1 MTVNPT
7 KPATYPCFV
16 ILKSLDRTDI
26 RLYEF
31 KVNAIPQ
38 KIKAQLEFKVPARGQ
53 VTQEIPIVNN
63 SQKEWTVT
71 AILDQAKGGCF
82 SLARNQITVKKGTT
96 ENFLLSFRPTW
107 VTNVTGMLTLNNKNT
122 GEVYEYELKGSGEE
136 PLAED
141 HIVLNCKAR
150 ETTKHYFEIQNPTDK
165 PQSYTVWT
173 DLQNAVGKKEFTMKG
188 KETYK
193 YELAITPLLGGVY
206 TASITF

>member
-1 MTVNPT
+1 
-7 KPATYPCFV
+7 
-16 ILKSLDRTDI
+16 
-26 RLYEF
+26 
-31 KVNAIPQ
+31 
-38 KIKAQLEFKVPARGQ
+38 
-53 VTQEIPIVNN
+53 VNN

-71 AILDQAKGGCF
+71 AVLDQAKGGCF

-150 ETTKHYFEIQNPTDK
+150 ETTKHYFEIKNPTDK
-165 PQSYTVWT
+165 P
-173 DLQNAVGKKEFTMKG
+173 
-188 KETYK
+188 
-193 YELAITPLLGGVY
+193 
-206 TASITF
+206 